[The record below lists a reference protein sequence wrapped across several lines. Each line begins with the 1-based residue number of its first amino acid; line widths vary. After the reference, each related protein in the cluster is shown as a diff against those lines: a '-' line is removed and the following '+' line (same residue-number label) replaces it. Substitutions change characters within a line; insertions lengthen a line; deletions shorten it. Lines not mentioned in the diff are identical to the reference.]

1 MVKIAFHIQKGG
13 VGKTTLSG
21 NVAYNL
27 ALKGK
32 KIVMIDADQ
41 QGNLSSW
48 FLHTLPEFELAD
60 ILNKKTDAE
69 KALVPINENLCI
81 IPTFGIGGSLKKYAE
96 TALVYE
102 PQAFN
107 KLCVRLQQL
116 NFDYAIF
123 DLSPG
128 MSLLEKN
135 IIAVMD
141 EVITPLTPAHFS
153 IDGIEIFNYEL
164 SKIND
169 DFSKQVK
176 HKKIILNMF
185 NNSFREHNI
194 IRDKMMTLNYTL
206 YTIGQ
211 DRKLAES
218 QTAGQSIFQ
227 YYASSKTIPEFDR
240 LTGDIIERR

>member
-13 VGKTTLSG
+13 VGKTSLSG
-21 NVAYNL
+21 NIAYSL

-32 KIVMIDADQ
+32 KTVMIDCDQ

-48 FLHTLPEFELAD
+48 FLSNTPDFELSD
-60 ILNKKTDAE
+60 ILNKNTVAE
-69 KALVPINENLCI
+69 NALVNIADDLYI
-81 IPTFGIGGSLKKYAE
+81 LPTFGIGGMLKKYAE
-96 TALVYE
+96 TQLAYE

-107 KLCVRLQQL
+107 KLCSRLQQL

-164 SKIND
+164 KKIND
-169 DFSKQVK
+169 DFSSQVK
-176 HKKIILNMF
+176 HKKIIINMF
-185 NNSFREHNI
+185 NHSFREHNI
-194 IRDKMMTLNYTL
+194 ILDKMKALNYSL
-206 YTIGQ
+206 YTIDQ
-211 DRKLAES
+211 DRKIAES

-227 YYASSKTIPEFDR
+227 YYATSKTIPEFER
-240 LTGDIIERR
+240 LTADIIGRI